1 MTSFQI
7 LKLRR
12 EKCGYQESPLWI
24 LKVVQLDMDQN
35 LNSTRE
41 FAGRTIQQALQ
52 TFNRWQQRKEA
63 AKAA

>member
-12 EKCGYQESPLWI
+12 EKRGYQESPLWVAT
-24 LKVVQLDMDQN
+24 VVQLDMDQN
-35 LNSTRE
+35 LKAVRE
-41 FAGRTIQQALQ
+41 FAGKTVQQALQ
-52 TFNRWQQRKEA
+52 TFNRWQQQKEA